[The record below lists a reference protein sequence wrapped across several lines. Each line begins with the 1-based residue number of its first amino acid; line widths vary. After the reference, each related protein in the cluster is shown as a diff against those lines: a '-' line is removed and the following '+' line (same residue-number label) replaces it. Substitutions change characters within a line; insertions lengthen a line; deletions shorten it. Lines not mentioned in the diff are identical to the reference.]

1 MAATFDPEIVHEV
14 GTFLAAEAKVK
25 SSVVLLAPT
34 CNIQRSPLGGR
45 AFESFSED
53 PHLSGTFLFQS
64 SPTICHIQT
73 ATSGI
78 MASAYV
84 NGLQSEGLVTL
95 PEYPS
100 CHYLTC
106 VFRRRVAA
114 TIKHFVAN
122 DQEHERTA
130 ADSVVS
136 ERALREIYLYP
147 FVSML
152 RTLLT
157 ATDKVTK
164 IHVGAEERET
174 SGIYDLVRA
183 PHSIPELTCS

>member
-1 MAATFDPEIVHEV
+1 MAATFDAEIVREV
-14 GTFLAAEAKVK
+14 GTLLAAEAKIK

-53 PHLSGTFLFQS
+53 PHLSGTLHLLS
-64 SPTICHIQT
+64 SPTRCHLKT
-73 ATSGI
+73 TVLGI

-84 NGLQSEGLVTL
+84 NGLQSEGLVTF
-95 PEYPS
+95 PGYPS
-100 CHYLTC
+100 CHILTC
-106 VFRRRVAA
+106 VLRRRVAA

-136 ERALREIYLYP
+136 ERALREVYLYP
-147 FVSML
+147 FVSMFC
-152 RTLLT
+152 TLPT
-157 ATDKVTK
+157 ATNK
-164 IHVGAEERET
+164 ILQVHVGAEERET
-174 SGIYDLVRA
+174 SGVYDLVRSF
-183 PHSIPELTCS
+183 PSIPELTCS